1 MGMAVPQDLAAQRW
15 SPDRVWDEL
24 VAPGQHWPRYELVDG
39 VLLVS
44 PGPRPDHQRVVG
56 ALYRGLF
63 AYLERHPV
71 SEVFFSPADVRLTP
85 RDLLQP
91 DVFVVPAGAGAKAWR
106 DVTGLLLAV
115 EVLSPATQRH
125 DRVTKRAYFARMGV
139 PEFWIADLD
148 ARTIERN
155 GPDARVTVHDERLAW
170 HPVGADEPFDLDV
183 AALYDRA
190 IGAASETT
198 DES

>member
-1 MGMAVPQDLAAQRW
+1 VTAARRDRRAGWTWRLAGR
-15 SPDRVWDEL
+15 
-24 VAPGQHWPRYELVDG
+24 
-39 VLLVS
+39 
-44 PGPRPDHQRVVG
+44 G
-56 ALYRGLF
+56 ACQGT
-63 AYLERHPV
+63 A
-71 SEVFFSPADVRLTP
+71 

-91 DVFVVPAGAGAKAWR
+91 DVFVVPADAGAGAKAWR
-106 DVTGLLLAV
+106 DVSGLLLAV
-115 EVLSPATQRH
+115 EVLSPSTQRH
-125 DRVTKRAYFARMGV
+125 DRVAKRAYFARMGV

-190 IGAASETT
+190 IGAASEPT